1 MSELNTAFEV
11 WSTIK
16 DELKNP
22 GEAAVEVINCLIDNL
37 GYSSDQIK
45 ESDFVSDPD
54 IKSALVDFDILH
66 PEDEVEDDGLDEW
79 GDEEEDED
87 YWKEDEDEDY

>member
-11 WSTIK
+11 WSVIK
-16 DELKNP
+16 DELKDP
-22 GEAAVEVINCLIDNL
+22 AAAAGEVINCLVDNL

-66 PEDEVEDDGLDEW
+66 PEEGEDEGLDEW
-79 GDEEEDED
+79 GDEEENEEYWREDDDED
-87 YWKEDEDEDY
+87 Y

>member
-11 WSTIK
+11 WSTLK

-45 ESDFVSDPD
+45 ESDFVGDPD

>member
-22 GEAAVEVINCLIDNL
+22 ADAAAEVVNCLIDNL
-37 GYSSDQIK
+37 GYSSELIMA
-45 ESDFVSDPD
+45 SDFITDPD
-54 IKSALVDFDILH
+54 IKTALSDFDILH
-66 PEDEVEDDGLDEW
+66 PEDEGEEDEGLDEW
-79 GDEEEDED
+79 GDEIDDDDDWKDKDD
-87 YWKEDEDEDY
+87 Y

>member
-11 WSTIK
+11 WTTIK

-22 GEAAVEVINCLIDNL
+22 GEAAVDVINCLVDNL
-37 GYSSDQIK
+37 GYSSEQIK
-45 ESDFVSDPD
+45 ESGFISDPD

-66 PEDEVEDDGLDEW
+66 PEEAEDDGLDEW
-79 GDEEEDED
+79 GDEEEDEE
-87 YWKEDEDEDY
+87 YWKEDDEDY

>member
-22 GEAAVEVINCLIDNL
+22 ADAAAEVVNCLIDNL
-37 GYSSDQIK
+37 GYSSEDIK
-45 ESDFVSDPD
+45 GSEFVTDPEIKHALIDLELLEESD
-54 IKSALVDFDILH
+54 A
-66 PEDEVEDDGLDEW
+66 DEGLDEW
-79 GDEEEDED
+79 GDEVD
-87 YWKEDEDEDY
+87 DEDEDDY